1 MALDG
6 YKILSQDDHTFE
18 RSDLWVTRMP
28 AKYRDR
34 APHLVHGEESDMWV
48 CEDAIIMR
56 GISPGTH
63 PGRRYEKDP
72 EVRKDIGLTRVREEH
87 LRPGAYDPDER
98 IKDMDIDGVDKTIIY
113 STVGLHLYKVPDQAF
128 LHEIHKT
135 WNDWIAEY
143 CSAHPDRLYATALL
157 NPELV
162 DEAVEELE
170 RCKNMG
176 FVGCMVPEGPG
187 PGMRYSNPMYEPF
200 WAACQDLEM
209 PVVFHIGCNRP
220 SPDNEF
226 LGPDPVT
233 AAFLANVDHY
243 PRINL
248 TDMIFAGVFERY
260 PKLKV
265 GVIEHEVAWI
275 PHFLERMDYTWTD
288 RFLQSTRQ
296 GRYRFPDGV
305 LPSDYWYSNCFV
317 GFQEDP
323 LTIRLRDMIGVDNI
337 QFGVDYPHDEG
348 TFPKSREIAERLL
361 EPCTDEEKR
370 KILYENAARTY
381 GIR

>member
-1 MALDG
+1 MALEG
-6 YKILSQDDHTFE
+6 FKILSQDDHTFE

-28 AKYRDR
+28 AEYRDR
-34 APHLVHGEESDMWV
+34 APRLVQGEDSDYWV
-48 CEDAIIMR
+48 CDDTMILQR
-56 GISPGTH
+56 LSPGTH
-63 PGRRYEKDP
+63 PGRRYETDP
-72 EVRKDIGLTRVREEH
+72 EVRKEIGLTRIREEH

-98 IKDMDIDGVDKTIIY
+98 IKDMDIDGIDKTIIY
-113 STVGLHLYKVPDQAF
+113 STVGLHLYKVTDQVL

-135 WNDWIAEY
+135 WNDWIGEY
-143 CSAHPDRLYATALL
+143 CNAHPDRLYATALL

-162 DEAVEELE
+162 EEAIDELT
-170 RCKNMG
+170 RCKKMG
-176 FVGCMVPEGPG
+176 FVGCMIPEGPG

-200 WAACQDLEM
+200 WAACEELQM

-220 SPDNEF
+220 SPENEF

-243 PRINL
+243 PRLNL

-288 RFLQSTRQ
+288 RFLESTRT

-305 LPSDYWYSNCFV
+305 LPSHYWYSNCFV

-323 LTIRLRDMIGVDNI
+323 LTIRLRDLIGVDNI

-361 EPCTDEEKR
+361 DPCTDEEKR

-381 GIR
+381 GIS